1 MSEHTEPGPEES
13 FISHLVELRDRL
25 VKAMSGLLIVCAGL
39 MAWPG
44 PSAIYDFLAQPML
57 ASLPAGSKMIAT
69 GVISPFLVPM
79 KVTLLLAFMVALP
92 WILYQV
98 WAFVAPGLYTHE
110 KRLVAPLVVSS
121 SVLFLCGVAF
131 CYFLVFGRVFKFINE
146 FAPASINVA
155 PDIENYLDFIISM
168 CLAFG
173 VTFEVPVVVVVLVRM
188 GLVPLEKLKAIRP
201 YVIVGAFVIAAIVTP
216 PDIVSQFSLAVPMII
231 LFELGLLVAPLFVK
245 ATQAPDTDEPAKE
258 SAKESN

>member
-1 MSEHTEPGPEES
+1 MSDQTEHSPEES

-25 VKAMSGLLIVCAGL
+25 VKILGGVLFACAVL
-39 MAWPG
+39 MIWPG

-57 ASLPAGSKMIAT
+57 ASLPVGSKMIAT

-79 KVTLLLAFMVALP
+79 KVTLLAAFMVALP
-92 WILYQV
+92 WVLYQV

-110 KRLVAPLVVSS
+110 KRLVAPLVISS
-121 SVLFLCGVAF
+121 SVLFLSGVAF

-146 FAPASINVA
+146 FAPTSISVA

-201 YVIVGAFVIAAIVTP
+201 YIIVGAFVIAAIVTP
-216 PDIVSQFSLAVPMII
+216 PDIVSQFSLAVPMIL
-231 LFELGLLVAPLFVK
+231 LFELGLLIAPLFVR
-245 ATQAPDTDEPAKE
+245 ATQAPAEP
-258 SAKESN
+258 ESNESNGS